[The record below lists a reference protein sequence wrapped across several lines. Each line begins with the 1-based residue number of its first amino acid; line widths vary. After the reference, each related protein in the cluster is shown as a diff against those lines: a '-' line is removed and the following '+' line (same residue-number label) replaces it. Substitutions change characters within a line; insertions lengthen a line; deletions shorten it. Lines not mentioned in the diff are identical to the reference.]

1 MGLVRCSPR
10 GGWNIANTIDSTA
23 IPGIYATKL
32 SMMRFNT
39 LHVDRHGKREGLFN
53 TACRSPWTGR
63 VHGPVTGC

>member
-32 SMMRFNT
+32 LMVRFDT

-53 TACRSPWTGR
+53 TACRSP
-63 VHGPVTGC
+63 